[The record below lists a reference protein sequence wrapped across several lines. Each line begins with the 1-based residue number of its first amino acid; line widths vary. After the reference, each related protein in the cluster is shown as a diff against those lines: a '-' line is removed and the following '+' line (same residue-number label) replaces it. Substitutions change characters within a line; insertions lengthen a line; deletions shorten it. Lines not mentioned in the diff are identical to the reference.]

1 MEEIY
6 GGKKEVRGRY
16 SKLARLMLMFPTG
29 KWGRRLTD
37 PNLKYFNLTMDANNV
52 ETVQAVGMIVPLDS
66 RTACFDELHYIT
78 NAVLSAVLESWYFA
92 PIAAVKTWD
101 VLVVD
106 RDSIFMETRG

>member
-1 MEEIY
+1 
-6 GGKKEVRGRY
+6 
-16 SKLARLMLMFPTG
+16 MFPTG
-29 KWGRRLTD
+29 KWGRRLAD